1 MKLESAK
8 REALREA
15 RQAGVELIIVKDRAA
30 EDPTQPYGYCP
41 RAGRTLLYPLGDVVG
56 VACPNG
62 EYVAV
67 KGDS

>member
-30 EDPTQPYGYCP
+30 EDPTHRMATVRGP
-41 RAGRTLLYPLGDVVG
+41 AGRCCTRWATWWGSPARTGSTW
-56 VACPNG
+56 P
-62 EYVAV
+62 
-67 KGDS
+67 